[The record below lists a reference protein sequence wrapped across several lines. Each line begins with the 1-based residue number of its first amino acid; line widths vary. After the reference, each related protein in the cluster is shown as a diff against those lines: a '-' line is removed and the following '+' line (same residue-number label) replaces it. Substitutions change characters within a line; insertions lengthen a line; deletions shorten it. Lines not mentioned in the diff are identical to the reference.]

1 MVNDPPHLDDPPK
14 VGQDGGVPMQEG
26 FVNQRLVVVP
36 RPSVVEA
43 LDRPVTRRLL
53 VTDVGYYPEARDHLM
68 QRPRGAGETILI
80 VCTSGTG
87 WVRLGDVEHRVSARN
102 ALVIPAGVPH
112 SYGSDDARPWT
123 IWWSHLRGTDVPELV
138 GILEVSPS
146 RPIVPVRALDRAVAL
161 LDEILSGMERDQS
174 PVRLVAAAG
183 AAWKLLTQ
191 IAVDRVIP
199 APGDPLQR
207 AMAFLS
213 ERLDST
219 VSVGELARLVGV
231 SPSHLTAMFRRA
243 TGGGVL
249 AHHTALK
256 MARARQLLDVSDL
269 QVGEIARELGYSD
282 PFYFS
287 RHFRRHHGMSPSDY
301 RARDHPGD

>member
-1 MVNDPPHLDDPPK
+1 MVNGSGSLDDPPNL
-14 VGQDGGVPMQEG
+14 GQDDDVPMQEG

-36 RPSVVEA
+36 RPAVAEA

-68 QRPRGAGETILI
+68 QRPRGAGETVVI

-87 WVRLGDVEHRVSARN
+87 WARVGDAEHRVSART

-112 SYGSDDARPWT
+112 AYGSDDARPWT
-123 IWWSHLRGTDVPELV
+123 IWWSHLRGSDVAELV
-138 GILEVSPS
+138 GVLEVSAA
-146 RPIVPVRALDRAVAL
+146 RPIVPVRSLDRAVAL

-207 AMAFLS
+207 AMAFLA
-213 ERLDST
+213 ERLDGS

-301 RARDHPGD
+301 RTRDHP

>member
-1 MVNDPPHLDDPPK
+1 MVNVPPGLDDPPK
-14 VGQDGGVPMQEG
+14 VGQDDGMPMQEG

-36 RPSVVEA
+36 RPAVAEA

-68 QRPRGAGETILI
+68 RRPRGTGETVVI

-87 WVRLGDVEHRVSARN
+87 WARVADVEHRVSART
-102 ALVIPAGVPH
+102 ALVIPTGVPH
-112 SYGSDDARPWT
+112 SYGSDDKHPWT
-123 IWWSHLRGTDVPELV
+123 IWWSHLRGSDVAELV
-138 GILEVSPS
+138 SVLEVSPT
-146 RPIVPVRALDRAVAL
+146 RPIVPVRSLDRAVAL

-207 AMAFLS
+207 AMTYLA
-213 ERLDST
+213 ERLDGS
-219 VSVGELARLVGV
+219 VSVSELARLVGI

-287 RHFRRHHGMSPSDY
+287 RHFRRHHGVSPSDY
-301 RARDHPGD
+301 RSRDHP

>member
-1 MVNDPPHLDDPPK
+1 MCLDDPPV
-14 VGQDGGVPMQEG
+14 VGHDDPMPMQEG

-36 RPSVVEA
+36 RPSVTEA
-43 LDRPVTRRLL
+43 LERPVTRRLM

-68 QRPRGAGETILI
+68 QRPRGARETVVI
-80 VCTSGTG
+80 VCTTGTG
-87 WVRLGDVEHRVSARN
+87 WARVGETTHRVSARN
-102 ALVIPAGVPH
+102 ALVIPAGIPH
-112 SYGSDDARPWT
+112 AYGSDESHPWT
-123 IWWSHLRGTDVPELV
+123 IWWSHLTGTDVAELV
-138 GILEVSPS
+138 GVMEVSPA
-146 RPIVPVRALDRAVAL
+146 RPLVPVRSIDRAVAL

-207 AMAFLS
+207 AMAYLA
-213 ERLDST
+213 ERLDGS
-219 VSVGELARLVGV
+219 VRVGELARLVGV
-231 SPSHLTAMFRRA
+231 SSSHLTAMFRRA
-243 TGGGVL
+243 TGGGIL

-269 QVGEIARELGYSD
+269 PVGEIARDVGYDD

-287 RHFRRHHGMSPSDY
+287 RHFRKHHGVSPSDY
-301 RARDHPGD
+301 RARDRP

>member
-1 MVNDPPHLDDPPK
+1 M
-14 VGQDGGVPMQEG
+14 PMQEG

-36 RPSVVEA
+36 RPAVAEA
-43 LDRPVTRRLL
+43 LDRPVTRRLM
-53 VTDVGYYPEARDHLM
+53 VTDVGYYPEAREHLM
-68 QRPRGAGETILI
+68 QRPRGARETVVI
-80 VCTSGTG
+80 VCTSGLG
-87 WVRLGDVEHRVSARN
+87 WARVGDAEYRIGARN
-102 ALVIPAGVPH
+102 ALVVPAGVPH
-112 SYGSDDARPWT
+112 VYGADANRPWT
-123 IWWSHLRGTDVPELV
+123 IWWSHLTGSDVAELV
-138 GILEVSPS
+138 GVMEVTPT
-146 RPIVPVRALDRAVAL
+146 RPVVPVRSLDRVVAL

-191 IAVDRVIP
+191 IAVDRVVP

-207 AMAFLS
+207 AMAYLT
-213 ERLDST
+213 ERLDG
-219 VSVGELARLVGV
+219 SVRVADLARLVGV

-269 QVGEIARELGYSD
+269 PVGQIALEIGYDD

-287 RHFRRHHGMSPSDY
+287 RHFRKHHGMSPTDY
-301 RARDHPGD
+301 RSRDRP

>member
-1 MVNDPPHLDDPPK
+1 MVIDRRDLDDPLR
-14 VGQDGGVPMQEG
+14 VREDGGVPMQEG
-26 FVNQRLVVVP
+26 FANQRLVVVP
-36 RPSVVEA
+36 RPAVTEA

-68 QRPRGAGETILI
+68 QRPRGAGETVVI

-87 WVRLGDVEHRVSARN
+87 WARVGDVEHRVSART

-112 SYGSDDARPWT
+112 AYGADAARPWT
-123 IWWSHLRGTDVPELV
+123 IWWSHLRGTDVAELV
-138 GILEVSPS
+138 GVLEVSAA
-146 RPIVPVRALDRAVAL
+146 RPIVPVRSLDRAVAL

-207 AMAFLS
+207 AMTFLS
-213 ERLDST
+213 DRLDGS

-287 RHFRRHHGMSPSDY
+287 RHFRRHHGTSPSDY
-301 RARDHPGD
+301 RARDTP

>member
-1 MVNDPPHLDDPPK
+1 MVNGGIHLDDPPK
-14 VGQDGGVPMQEG
+14 LSQDVDVPMQDG

-36 RPSVVEA
+36 RPAVAEA
-43 LDRPVTRRLL
+43 LERAVTRRLM

-68 QRPRGAGETILI
+68 QRPRGARETVVI

-87 WVRLGDVEHRVSARN
+87 WARVGDATHRVSARN

-112 SYGSDDARPWT
+112 AYGSDEAHPWT
-123 IWWSHLRGTDVPELV
+123 IWWSHLIGSDVAELV
-138 GILEVSPS
+138 GVMEVSAA
-146 RPIVPVRALDRAVAL
+146 RPLVPVRSIDRAVAL

-207 AMAFLS
+207 AMTYLT
-213 ERLDST
+213 ERLDGSVR
-219 VSVGELARLVGV
+219 VSELARLVGV

-256 MARARQLLDVSDL
+256 MARARQLLDVTDMP
-269 QVGEIARELGYSD
+269 VGEIARELGYDD

-287 RHFRRHHGMSPSDY
+287 RHFRKHHGTSPTDY
-301 RARDHPGD
+301 RARDRP